1 MPCGVRPGGIAS
13 GFVPENTNTSVARSF
28 SFIVRDS
35 EPIYFHCSQATH
47 CQAGLVGII
56 NPYVRL
62 FPHYMSA
69 QRAYLHFHRPK
80 SGNGTFEQLF
90 AAAKLQ
96 AVNKVPEYTP
106 VGGIL
111 SGNPDPMNLTGQET

>member
-1 MPCGVRPGGIAS
+1 
-13 GFVPENTNTSVARSF
+13 
-28 SFIVRDS
+28 
-35 EPIYFHCSQATH
+35 
-47 CQAGLVGII
+47 
-56 NPYVRL
+56 
-62 FPHYMSA
+62 MSA